1 MATEKDKVIAELCG
15 IDKLAT
21 GDKLPDKSTYAWLAI
36 VDRIWEAA
44 RADAIEECAKKV
56 CPLCAGRV
64 PSDIEVKPEANGL
77 HVLIQKQGYHKPM
90 ERECAAAELRSLSRK
105 QEEPR

>member
-15 IDKLAT
+15 IDRLAT

-44 RADAIEECAKKV
+44 RADAIEECAQI
-56 CPLCAGRV
+56 AEEI
-64 PSDIEVKPEANGL
+64 PSGGW
-77 HVLIQKQGYHKPM
+77 GYKRLDADK
-90 ERECAAAELRSLSRK
+90 EKFIGDSIAARLRSRK
-105 QEEPR
+105 QEGKA